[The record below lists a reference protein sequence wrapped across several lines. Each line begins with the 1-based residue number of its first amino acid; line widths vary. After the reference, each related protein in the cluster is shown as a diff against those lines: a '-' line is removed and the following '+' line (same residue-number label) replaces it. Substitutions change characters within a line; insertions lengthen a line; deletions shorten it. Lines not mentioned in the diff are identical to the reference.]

1 MANGKQRK
9 QRGNRTK
16 EQPASKEPNGS
27 NGGGRPKPKA
37 ASPGKVTGGKR
48 RAGHTGLDHHALH
61 NLHAQLKLGV
71 PTPGVQRTLV
81 IADAIATTG
90 AGGADAD
97 PLNPSAPIYFFL
109 TGASACPWV
118 RVGLGAG
125 GGTAYVGDYAPIKY
139 PYMTIKLGGDGM
151 PQGRF
156 VSTRHTVSW
165 TGSNFRTSG
174 LLEAVCISNP
184 DLRHSVDGTDYMND
198 PEFEFNAARTNGTI
212 VRPMKS
218 FTSLSLVNH
227 VWDHVK
233 AETFKPIRNPTLFS
247 DIETQNQAHGIGTWV
262 LRFSG
267 CVSTGGYDIDE
278 VLSNIYIKSETVYEL
293 VPEDYVDR
301 VHAKENPH
309 ANADAIA
316 HFQKVRANAA
326 LDAKTRRP

>member
-1 MANGKQRK
+1 M
-9 QRGNRTK
+9 
-16 EQPASKEPNGS
+16 
-27 NGGGRPKPKA
+27 
-37 ASPGKVTGGKR
+37 
-48 RAGHTGLDHHALH
+48 
-61 NLHAQLKLGV
+61 HAQLKLGV

-81 IADAIATTG
+81 ITDAIATTG
-90 AGGADAD
+90 ATGVNTAA
-97 PLNPSAPIYFFL
+97 LNPSAPFYFFL
-109 TGASACPWV
+109 TGSSTCPWA

-125 GGTAYVGDYAPIKY
+125 GGTAYVGATAPIKY
-139 PYMTIKLGGDGM
+139 PYMTIKLGGDGI

-184 DLRHSVDGTDYMND
+184 DLRNSVNGQDYIAD
-198 PEFEFNAARTNGTI
+198 PEFEFNSARANGTI

-233 AETFKPIRNPTLFS
+233 AETFKPIRNPDSVSASFGIG
-247 DIETQNQAHGIGTWV
+247 IESENQAHGIGTWV

-267 CVSTGGYDIDE
+267 CVSSGGYDIDE
-278 VLSNIYIKSETVYEL
+278 VLSNIYIKSETVFEM

-309 ANADAIA
+309 ANAAAIA
-316 HFQKVRANAA
+316 HFQKARANAA
-326 LDAKTRRP
+326 LDVKKETRRP